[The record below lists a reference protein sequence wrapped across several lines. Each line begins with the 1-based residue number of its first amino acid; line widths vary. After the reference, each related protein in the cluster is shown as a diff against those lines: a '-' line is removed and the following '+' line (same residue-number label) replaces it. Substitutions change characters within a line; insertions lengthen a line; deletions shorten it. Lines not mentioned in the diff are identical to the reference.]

1 MKLHGKTALVTG
13 AGRNIG
19 RAIACTFAAQGAD
32 LIVSA
37 HTNAAEL
44 QATVEQCEQLG
55 VRALPVLADVAN
67 PTEVEQLVRRG
78 LDHYG
83 HVDVLVSAVGIRP
96 HTPFVDLSIDEWH
109 QVLEVN
115 LSATFYLCKQL
126 VPSMIERRSGSII
139 ALGGLTALTGMSNAV
154 AGTVSKTGLLG
165 LIRALAAELGPY
177 GIRANMVVPGGI
189 DTERRNPEWYAHLPS
204 GKALDPQAVEKAPL
218 RRLGRPEEVASV
230 CAFLASDE
238 SSYVTGD
245 RILCMGGQ
253 FIG

>member
-1 MKLHGKTALVTG
+1 MKLKGKVALVTG

-19 RAIACTFAAQGAD
+19 KAIACTFAAEGAD

-44 QATVEQCEQLG
+44 QATVAECERLG
-55 VRALPVLADVAN
+55 ARVVSVLADVAS
-67 PTEVEQLVRRG
+67 PADVERLVDRG
-78 LDHYG
+78 LEHHG
-83 HVDVLVSAVGIRP
+83 HVDVLVSAVGLRP

-115 LSATFYLCKQL
+115 LSATFYLCKRL
-126 VPSMIERRSGSII
+126 VPSMIERRTGSII
-139 ALGGLTALTGMSNAV
+139 ALGGLTAVTGTPNAV

-177 GIRANMVVPGGI
+177 GIRANMVVPSGV
-189 DTERRNPEWYAHLPS
+189 DTERRNPEWYTHLPS
-204 GKALDPQAVEKAPL
+204 GQALDQRAFEKIPL
-218 RRLGRPEEVASV
+218 GRLGRPDEVAAV

-245 RILCMGGQ
+245 RILCMGGR
-253 FIG
+253 FMG

>member
-1 MKLHGKTALVTG
+1 MKLRGKTALVTG

-19 RAIACTFAAQGAD
+19 KAIACAFAAEGAD

-37 HTNAAEL
+37 HTNEAEL
-44 QATVEQCEQLG
+44 QATVTECERLG
-55 VRALPVLADVAN
+55 ARALPILADVAN
-67 PTEVEQLVRRG
+67 PSDVERLVGRG

-83 HVDVLVSAVGIRP
+83 QLDVLVSTVGLRP

-115 LSATFYLCKQL
+115 LSATFYLCKQV

-154 AGTVSKTGLLG
+154 AGSVSKTGLLG

-177 GIRANMVVPGGI
+177 GIRANMVVPSGV

-204 GKALDPQAVEKAPL
+204 GTAIDQNAFEKIPL
-218 RRLGRPEEVASV
+218 GRLGRPEEVASV

-245 RILCMGGQ
+245 RILCMGGR
-253 FIG
+253 FMG